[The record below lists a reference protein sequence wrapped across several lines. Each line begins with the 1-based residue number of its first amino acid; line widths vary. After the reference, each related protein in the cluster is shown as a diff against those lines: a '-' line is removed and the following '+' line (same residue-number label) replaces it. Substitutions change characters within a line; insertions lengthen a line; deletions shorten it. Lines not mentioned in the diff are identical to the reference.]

1 MFITRLTG
9 AEGREMKSGNY
20 VPDRGDIVWLTFNPQ
35 AGHEQA
41 GRRPALCLS
50 PKKYNEKTSLGIFVP
65 ITSKAKGYPFEV
77 PVKGKRISGVILSDQ
92 VRNLDWRVRKAD
104 FIEKC
109 SPEVLEETM
118 EKLKLILSIE

>member
-1 MFITRLTG
+1 
-9 AEGREMKSGNY
+9 MKPGKY
-20 VPDRGDIVWLTFNPQ
+20 VPDRGDIVWLAFNPQ
-35 AGHEQA
+35 TGHEQA

-77 PVKGKRISGVILSDQ
+77 PVKGTKISGVVLSDQ
-92 VRNLDWRVRKAD
+92 VRSLDWRARKAN

-109 SPEVLEETM
+109 SPEVLEEVV
-118 EKLKLILSIE
+118 EKLKLILGIE